1 MNNTRAF
8 HGQPSNGY
16 GGLMSEE
23 ELRKAREL
31 ITNRDYEGA
40 RAILQTIDHPEAR
53 FLLMYL
59 PASVEDFPEMSTR
72 FTALESDADEPVDAG
87 PEE

>member
-1 MNNTRAF
+1 
-8 HGQPSNGY
+8 
-16 GGLMSEE
+16 MSDEKLQEANKLIAEKRYEE
-23 ELRKAREL
+23 
-31 ITNRDYEGA
+31 A

-59 PASVEDFPEMSTR
+59 PAPGEDLPEALTR
-72 FTALESDADEPVDAG
+72 FTALESDADEPVDVG